1 MLDCKSLVVLDICAY
16 NCKDQ
21 ITLDVGNQDLIFP
34 WKHCTPTPVHFFK
47 MGEPMCQEL
56 DEF

>member
-1 MLDCKSLVVLDICAY
+1 MLDCKPLVVLEICAY

-34 WKHCTPTPVHFFK
+34 WKPVHFFK
-47 MGEPMCQEL
+47 MGVPMCQKL
-56 DEF
+56 DEL